1 MLNLLVTESSGPP
14 TIFSNGPIPDGDDML
29 KALETVRA
37 LGCHVDTSKIA
48 NLEPASAPE
57 VGVTVVFED
66 GRRTKLGYLTDR
78 PTTVLAGK
86 HLIEQLGLE
95 IETHPIMGENIKGV
109 ELTGSTKVPGV
120 FIAGDASTPLK
131 AATNAISSGKFSLS
145 NRWKGVSS
153 AMAVISTLS
162 VSDSTFVPNFP
173 LTSHDQAQIPPPASL
188 SS

>member
-14 TIFSNGPIPDGDDML
+14 TIFSNGPIPDGEDMQ

-37 LGCHVDTSKIA
+37 LGCHVDTGKIS

-86 HLIEQLGLE
+86 HLIKQLGLE

-131 AATNAISSGKFSLS
+131 AATNAISSGKSLWVIVLCS
-145 NRWKGVSS
+145 VLFTDGV
-153 AMAVISTLS
+153 
-162 VSDSTFVPNFP
+162 
-173 LTSHDQAQIPPPASL
+173 
-188 SS
+188 